1 MTPLVE
7 QFLAARPE
15 RSAEVSDAGLLEE
28 RLSTLW
34 QAARARWPGFRV
46 TEGDFG
52 GWLAERVP
60 AGAPLTEALA
70 RVQAE
75 DLLLALACARGQREA
90 LAAFDAEY
98 AGEVDRAVRKVG
110 ELPVGASDVAQ
121 MLRER
126 LFVAT
131 EGRAPRIV
139 DYSGQGPLR
148 VWLRVALLRLV
159 QNLAMRAPR
168 EAPVEPE
175 ALADVAVPGGDP
187 ELEHMRRLYREE
199 FREAFRAAFSGL
211 GEEDRLLLRQRFG
224 RRASQE
230 ELAAAYGVHVNTV
243 ARWLARARE
252 ALERGVRESLKARLR
267 IGDVQFASIL
277 RLVRSQLDMTL
288 GGPDASTDAEK

>member
-28 RLSTLW
+28 RLGALW
-34 QAARARWPGFRV
+34 RAARARWPGFKV
-46 TEGDFG
+46 TEGDFV

-60 AGAPLTEALA
+60 AGAPLMEALA

-159 QNLAMRAPR
+159 QNLATRASR

-187 ELEHMRRLYREE
+187 ELEHMRRLYRE
-199 FREAFRAAFSGL
+199 AFRAAFSGL
-211 GEEDRLLLRQRFG
+211 EEEDRLLLRQRFG

-277 RLVRSQLDMTL
+277 RLVRSQLDVTL
-288 GGPDASTDAEK
+288 GGPDASTDGEK